1 MRFLLL
7 LAGIPFLLC
16 GQIQDLATT
25 GDGGQTYFSTAYRQ
39 KGTNQAGYLKI
50 FRVAE
55 NGLELFRQLT
65 YEPRYPGSSDS
76 NFYLAR
82 RASVSADGRVV
93 AYTAS
98 AICVGGSHCIGF
110 AFDQAW
116 FAGIADRSPG
126 FGTLTV
132 SPDGCS
138 FLRYNYQQMVIA
150 DPLRIGDVA
159 SGIETPLPGYKPIG
173 DAQQSLGNGPVALLD
188 ASGLPVL
195 WKTGVSTQL
204 SFAAAPTQ
212 ARVNSTGERIVY
224 ETATTGGNFQLRS
237 YSPASGTDI
246 LLATGGPVEG
256 DYQPGSYFHPWLT
269 LDGQFVSYVLGDRL
283 LLQPTDGSAARV
295 LTSLD
300 DGAVIDGVIS
310 GFGNLA
316 FAATD
321 AGRLLRIEIASGAK
335 TELVAAVPHLEVTG
349 GAQVPGGRLDVRV
362 TGPAAGDPA
371 LEGAGAVA
379 PVVARSAEGVTLQ
392 VPWEAAPDSMVRLSS
407 PGNASAFEEVH
418 DLILWWGV
426 PFFYTL
432 PPDQPYEIPWALA
445 AHQDFG
451 ATVSSSSPAKPGEV
465 VHLYFTGLGEVS
477 PPIATGAITPAGTL
491 YRLQTPFTCRF
502 HQDAQEFSANILFAG
517 LAPRTVGV
525 EQVDVLV
532 PPQATGPALEI
543 DCESDQ
549 KGGTISGYARLP
561 VSP

>member
-7 LAGIPFLLC
+7 LAGIPLLLC

-39 KGTNQAGYLKI
+39 KSTNQAGYLKI

-55 NGLELFRQLT
+55 NGLELFRQLP
-65 YEPRYPGSSDS
+65 YEPLYAGSSDS

-82 RASVSADGRVV
+82 GPSVSADGRVV
-93 AYTAS
+93 VYTAS
-98 AICVGGSHCIGF
+98 ATCAGGSHCIPF
-110 AFDQAW
+110 VWDQAW
-116 FAGIADRSPG
+116 FAGMADRSPG
-126 FGTLTV
+126 FGTLTI
-132 SPDGCS
+132 SPDGRS
-138 FLRYNYQQMVIA
+138 FLRYNSQMISGE
-150 DPLRIGDVA
+150 PLGIGDVA
-159 SGIETPLPGYKPIG
+159 SGIETPLPGYQPIG
-173 DAQQSLGNGPVALLD
+173 DARQSLGNGPIALLD
-188 ASGLPVL
+188 ASGMPVL
-195 WKTGVSTQL
+195 WKAGVTTLL
-204 SFAAAPTQ
+204 SLAASPTQ
-212 ARVNSTGERIVY
+212 ARIDSAGDRIVY

-269 LDGQFVSYVLGDRL
+269 LDGQFVSYVLGGRL
-283 LLQPTDGSAARV
+283 LLQPADGSAARA
-295 LTSLD
+295 LTLLE

-321 AGRLLRIEIASGAK
+321 AGRLLRIDIASGAK

-392 VPWEAAPDSMVRLSS
+392 VPWEAAPDSTVRLYL

-426 PFFYTL
+426 PVFYTL

-451 ATVSSSSPAKPGEV
+451 ATVSPSRPAKPGEI

-491 YRLQTPFTCRF
+491 YRLQAPFTCRF
-502 HQDAQEFSANILFAG
+502 RQDAQEFSADILFAG
-517 LAPRTVGV
+517 LAPGTVGV
-525 EQVDVLV
+525 EQVDVRV

-549 KGGTISGYARLP
+549 KGGTILGYARLP